1 MNFNFLDGFQKNE
14 YFWGYDEIEYLFCVF
29 VGGGRSS
36 QNWTIFFFFFFFFG
50 GGRGHFYTFLF
61 SLGQCTELEYFRGAK
76 F

>member
-1 MNFNFLDGFQKNE
+1 MGFRKMNIFGGMMKLNI
-14 YFWGYDEIEYLFCVF
+14 YFVCLW
-29 VGGGRSS
+29 GGGGHRK
-36 QNWTIFFFFFFFFG
+36 TGLFFFFFFFFFG